1 MPTSNVLV
9 VFKNS
14 ENTIFSGKWVG
25 DQQHLGSLLSSFAKK
40 QEIDL
45 EHYEFWDEQ
54 GNLLNLL
61 QTLRQ
66 IVGDKK
72 KLIVHFARKSR
83 DALIAIEMKREAD
96 LLEAETHC
104 QLIRYEITKHT
115 IQKMRDRVWIRN
127 YLKRVAAAKLRFTRN
142 RARWLNEDW
151 SRCELLKKRIRHATK
166 SAEILIKDLKDAE
179 QHMEAMRARLASGS
193 LYLDAWDRVGLGD
206 SDSDE
211 EDSDEEEPDEEQ

>member
-115 IQKMRDRVWIRN
+115 IQKMKAQVWIRK
-127 YLKRVAAAKLRFTRN
+127 YLKRVAAAELLFTRK
-142 RARWLNEDW
+142 RARWLNTDW
-151 SRCELLKKRIRHATK
+151 CTCELLKKRNRDADKNKWKLT
-166 SAEILIKDLKDAE
+166 KDLQDAE
-179 QHMEAMRARLASGS
+179 EHRDAKRALVGCVEINDLDRL
-193 LYLDAWDRVGLGD
+193 GLGD
-206 SDSDE
+206 
-211 EDSDEEEPDEEQ
+211 

>member
-25 DQQHLGSLLSSFAKK
+25 DQQQLGSLLSSFAKK

-127 YLKRVAAAKLRFTRN
+127 YLKRVAAAQLRFTRN
-142 RARWLNEDW
+142 RARWLNTDW
-151 SRCELLKKRIRHATK
+151 CTCELLKKRNRDADKNKWKLT
-166 SAEILIKDLKDAE
+166 KDLQDAE
-179 QHMEAMRARLASGS
+179 EHRDAKRALVGCVEINDLDRL
-193 LYLDAWDRVGLGD
+193 GLGD
-206 SDSDE
+206 
-211 EDSDEEEPDEEQ
+211 

>member
-25 DQQHLGSLLSSFAKK
+25 DQQQLGSLLSSFAKK

-54 GNLLNLL
+54 GNLLNRL

-115 IQKMRDRVWIRN
+115 IQKMKAQVWIRK
-127 YLKRVAAAKLRFTRN
+127 YLKRVAAVEQRFTRN
-142 RARWLNEDW
+142 RAMGLDTDW
-151 SRCELLKKRIRHATK
+151 CTCELLKKRNRDADKNKWKLT
-166 SAEILIKDLKDAE
+166 KDLQDAE
-179 QHMEAMRARLASGS
+179 EHRDAKLALVGSVEINDLDRL
-193 LYLDAWDRVGLGD
+193 GLGD
-206 SDSDE
+206 
-211 EDSDEEEPDEEQ
+211 